1 MSWGNK
7 LLITFVV
14 FGSGMIFL
22 VYRCMKTEFE
32 LVDKDYYKNELAY
45 QQVIDATQRTG
56 KLSSAARFMQSDHGL
71 QLQLPPEMKGRTI
84 TGEILFYCAYDS
96 RKDKRIPLALNGT
109 AFQQF
114 DQRMLTPGSY
124 VAKLSWSDGPEQYY
138 YEAPLTIR

>member
-22 VYRCMKTEFE
+22 VYRCMHTEFE

-45 QQVIDATQRTG
+45 QQVIDATNRTA
-56 KLSSAARFMQSDHGL
+56 KLSANVTLTQTDNGL
-71 QLQLPPEMKGRTI
+71 QLQLPPEMKGHAI
-84 TGEILFYCAYDS
+84 KGEVWFYCAYDS
-96 RKDKRIPLALNGT
+96 RKDKRISLDLNND

-114 DQRMLTPGSY
+114 SPGMLSPGNY
-124 VAKLSWSDGPEQYY
+124 LAKLGWSNGSEEYY
-138 YEAPLTIR
+138 YETPLTIH